1 MATDAISALGAGSG
15 VDVKSLANGLVD
27 AERVP
32 KKAAIDAKISK
43 AEKGVAGY
51 SAIKFVLDGM
61 KSAFLKLKDQSDFN
75 SVTPR
80 ISQPNS
86 VAVTATTASGTH
98 SINVINLATAQRRV
112 SGGFPAGNT
121 PLNGGQ
127 AFDLSLSVH
136 GSSPAELI
144 NVPAGFD
151 TPGGIVAYINAANK
165 GITANLVNT
174 GEATNPF
181 KIMLTGQTGSTNDF
195 TLSSPV
201 AGLGFSTPLQS
212 SSYASKTTALSATN
226 FGLSLSVDGGAPQTI
241 AITAANSDLNG
252 INNAINAANL
262 GVTSEIINTGDPLK
276 PYKIMLKGGNLDFSM
291 TSPVEGLTFSS
302 SLQKAG
308 DATVNVDGL
317 NLTPSSNKLEGLIP
331 GATIELLATTSGT
344 ASIDFNRDVSGV
356 KTKLQELVTAY
367 NDANSMLNVVSDP
380 KSTVET
386 YGATLVGNSVVNTV
400 RNKMRE
406 MVLSDSNSPSGGLT
420 ALRDLGIS
428 IDRTGLMTLDST
440 KLDSVLATKFDHVV
454 TLLSANRENMSV
466 FNTSTAGVA
475 GEAVKKLT
483 TLLDKTG
490 SLTVQSDNLTNRIAD
505 YKKDLTKLEERM
517 TQLLA
522 RYNKQ
527 FANMESIVGQS
538 KSLKTSLTS
547 TFDGMMA
554 SYTKN

>member
-15 VDVKSLANGLVD
+15 VDVKSLATGLVD

-43 AEKGVAGY
+43 AEKGVSGY
-51 SAIKFVLDGM
+51 SAIKYVLDGM

-112 SGGFPAGNT
+112 SSGYPAGST
-121 PLNGGQ
+121 TLNGGQ

-136 GSSPAELI
+136 GGATELI
-144 NVPAGFD
+144 NIPTGFD

-181 KIMLTGQTGSTNDF
+181 KIMLTGQTGATSDF

-201 AGLGFSTPLQS
+201 AGLGFATPIQST
-212 SSYASKTTALSATN
+212 SYASKTSTLSNTDFA
-226 FGLSLSVDGGAPQTI
+226 LSLSVNGGAPQNI
-241 AITAANSDLNG
+241 SIQAANSDLNG
-252 INNAINAANL
+252 ISNAINAASL

-276 PYKIMLKGGNLDFSM
+276 PYKIMVKGGNLDFSLS
-291 TSPVEGLTFSS
+291 SPVDGFSFSS
-302 SLQKAG
+302 SLQQAG
-308 DATVNVDGL
+308 NATVNVDGL

-331 GATIELLATTSGT
+331 GATVELLATTSGS

-356 KTKLQELVTAY
+356 KTKLQDLVTAY

-400 RNKMRE
+400 RSKLRD

-428 IDRTGLMTLDST
+428 IDRAGLMTLDST
-440 KLDSVLATKFDHVV
+440 KLDNVLATKFDHVV

-466 FNTSTAGVA
+466 FNNSTAGVA

>member
-15 VDVKSLANGLVD
+15 VDVKSLATSLVD

-32 KKAAIDAKISK
+32 KKEAINNKITK
-43 AEKGVAGY
+43 AEKGVSGY
-51 SAIKFVLDGM
+51 AAIKFVLDGM
-61 KSAFLKLKDQSDFN
+61 KSSFLNLKDQSDYN

-80 ISQPNS
+80 ISQPSS
-86 VAVTATTASGTH
+86 VAVTATTASGSH

-112 SGGFPAGNT
+112 SAGFPAGNT

-127 AFDLSLSVH
+127 AFNLSLSVH
-136 GSSPAELI
+136 GSSPAESI
-144 NVPAGFD
+144 NIPAGFD
-151 TPGGIVAYINAANK
+151 TPGGIVAYINSANK
-165 GITANLVNT
+165 GISANLVNT

-181 KIMLTGQTGSTNDF
+181 KIMLTGQTGANSDF
-195 TLSSPV
+195 TLSSPI
-201 AGLGFSTPLQS
+201 AGLGFATPIQS
-212 SSYASKTTALSATN
+212 SSFASKSTSVSAN
-226 FGLSLSVDGGAPQTI
+226 SFNLSLSVNGGAAQNI
-241 AITAANSDLNG
+241 SVSGNSDLTG
-252 INNAINAANL
+252 VSNAINAANL
-262 GVTSEIINTGDPLK
+262 GLSAEVINTGDPQK
-276 PYKIMLKGGNLDFSM
+276 PFKLMVKGGNLDFSL
-291 TSPVEGLTFSS
+291 TAPVEGLSFSS
-302 SLQKAG
+302 SLQQASN
-308 DATVNVDGL
+308 ATVNVNGL

-331 GATIELLATTSGT
+331 GATIELLAPTSGN

-356 KTKLQELVTAY
+356 KTKLQDLVTAY
-367 NDANSMLNVVSDP
+367 NDANSMLTVVSDP
-380 KSTVET
+380 KSKVET

-406 MVLSDSNSPSGGLT
+406 MVLADSNSPSGGIT

-428 IDRTGLMTLDST
+428 LDRNGVMTLDNT
-440 KLDSVLATKFDHVV
+440 KLDSVLSSKFDHVV
-454 TLLSANRENMSV
+454 TMLSANRENMSV
-466 FNTSTAGVA
+466 FNASTAGVA

-490 SLTVQSDNLTNRIAD
+490 SLTVQSENLTTRITE

-538 KSLKTSLTS
+538 KSLRTSLTS
-547 TFDGMMA
+547 TFEGMMA
-554 SYTKN
+554 SYTNK